1 MTWGKILVG
10 ILAAMCL
17 LAVGA
22 LEVVSER
29 RSSSHVYSDRVGEVR
44 PETWDTGVA
53 EPVFTPDL
61 DSPVVRPAP
70 RMILPPRR
78 LTVLEVDE
86 EAGRLVSLTR
96 SGRLH
101 VIDLGRDPFVVSH
114 ERVRWPVTLLKP
126 GDVVQIEAADGQAQR
141 IVLLRHGGRELEAAE
156 K

>member
-1 MTWGKILVG
+1 MVTWVKILVG

-29 RSSSHVYSDRVGEVR
+29 RSSSHVYSDRVGDVR

-70 RMILPPRR
+70 SMSPRP
-78 LTVLEVDE
+78 LTVLEVD
-86 EAGRLVSLTR
+86 
-96 SGRLH
+96 
-101 VIDLGRDPFVVSH
+101 
-114 ERVRWPVTLLKP
+114 
-126 GDVVQIEAADGQAQR
+126 EAADGQAQR
-141 IVLLRHGGRELEAAE
+141 IVLLRRGGRELKAAE

>member
-1 MTWGKILVG
+1 VEFNSKRASEEDTEMMTWVKILVG

-29 RSSSHVYSDRVGEVR
+29 RSSNVYSDRVGDVR

-61 DSPVVRPAP
+61 DSPVVRPGP
-70 RMILPPRR
+70 RMSPRP
-78 LTVLEVDE
+78 LTVLEVD
-86 EAGRLVSLTR
+86 
-96 SGRLH
+96 
-101 VIDLGRDPFVVSH
+101 
-114 ERVRWPVTLLKP
+114 
-126 GDVVQIEAADGQAQR
+126 EAADGQAQR
-141 IVLLRHGGRELEAAE
+141 IVLMRRGGRELEAAE

>member
-10 ILAAMCL
+10 ILVAVCL

-29 RSSSHVYSDRVGEVR
+29 RSSSHVYPDRVGDVR

-53 EPVFTPDL
+53 EPMFTADV

-70 RMILPPRR
+70 SMSFAPRH

-86 EAGRLVSLTR
+86 GRVASSR
-96 SGRLH
+96 
-101 VIDLGRDPFVVSH
+101 
-114 ERVRWPVTLLKP
+114 
-126 GDVVQIEAADGQAQR
+126 
-141 IVLLRHGGRELEAAE
+141 
-156 K
+156 